1 MSGYLHRLKCFS
13 RRIDVIKI
21 VTSFL
26 SFSSLLLLEV
36 KAEEFFSLIQGE
48 KTYRDLTVKDKRFES
63 ILTENPDLYEF
74 GGVRLGKSDDGQT
87 LVIAVGYT
95 IIKNATPKDKI
106 RQLTVTSQNAKAA
119 LVGFLEGEYVEQL
132 SKFSEE
138 IKIQSTSQEDTVE
151 ISSLYSESMLR
162 KINGKLAGGLERIA
176 FWKSFDGHSFY
187 QALGFVVE

>member
-1 MSGYLHRLKCFS
+1 
-13 RRIDVIKI
+13 VIKI